1 VPIDVTGGF
10 FNYPTEEG
18 GATRVEELVFLP
30 DRPDADWRILLEHTE
45 TRRFRAGDEVI
56 RAGDTDRALLLLTEG
71 ALAVRVPGGTD
82 DFKMI
87 TAPTVIGEVAFLD
100 GGPRSVT
107 LVAAE
112 DGELQRLSMEA
123 FEVLGA
129 RHPELA
135 RAVLLDLGRILAVR
149 LRIATDLLGGS

>member
-1 VPIDVTGGF
+1 MSVTGGF
-10 FNYPTEEG
+10 FNYPTEDG
-18 GATRVEELVFLP
+18 GTNRVEELVFLP

-45 TRRFRAGDEVI
+45 TRRFRIGDEVT
-56 RAGDTDRALLLLTEG
+56 RAGDSDRALLLLTEG
-71 ALAVRVPGGTD
+71 ELAVRVPEGSP
-82 DFKMI
+82 DFKTI
-87 TAPTVIGEVAFLD
+87 RAPTVIGEVAFLD

-107 LVAAE
+107 LVALA
-112 DGELQRLSMEA
+112 DGEFQRLSMES

-149 LRIATDLLGGS
+149 LRFATELLNRS

>member
-1 VPIDVTGGF
+1 VTGGF

-18 GATRVEELVFLP
+18 GSARVEELVFLP

-56 RAGDTDRALLLLTEG
+56 RAGDTDRSLFLLTAG
-71 ALAVRVPGGTD
+71 ALAVRVAGDTD
-82 DFKMI
+82 EFKTL

-107 LVAAE
+107 LVAVE
-112 DGELQRLSMEA
+112 DGELQRLSMES